1 MHTVD
6 TWTLDGG
13 LTARLVVDEH
23 AESPRDWHN
32 VATLVQL
39 SERHA
44 HPDEPDALGDALLRA
59 WRYFGDLDRLE
70 RYARAYLGAVVI
82 DTRDDPASG
91 SRVLGI
97 ITDIDA
103 AREHLADPSATLR
116 AELDTYRDWAEGRV
130 YGVIVTAS
138 DGREASLWGC
148 YDDNPGFLYLYDVA
162 NDLATEVNAQPV
174 TAARDGV
181 TVSLFRAGDDQHLS
195 VLIETA
201 DADLP
206 DDPSVGPLRLL
217 VTLNDDH
224 LYDTTNEAAPRS

>member
-6 TWTLDGG
+6 TWTLDVG
-13 LTARLVVDEH
+13 LTARVVVDEH

-39 SERHA
+39 SDRHA

-59 WRYFGDLDRLE
+59 WRHFGDLDRLE
-70 RYARAYLGAVVI
+70 RYARAYLGAVAI

-91 SRVLGI
+91 SRVLGV
-97 ITDIDA
+97 ITDIEA

-130 YGVIVTAS
+130 YGVIVTAP
-138 DGREASLWGC
+138 DGRHSSLWGC
-148 YDDNPGFLYLYDVA
+148 YDSQSGFPYLHVVA
-162 NDLATEVNAQPV
+162 DDLADDVNAQPV
-174 TAARDGV
+174 IAAFDGV
-181 TVSLFRAGDDQHLS
+181 TVSLYRAGDDQHLS
-195 VLIETA
+195 VLIDTT

-206 DDPSVGPLRLL
+206 DDPTVGPLGLL
-217 VTLNDDH
+217 VTLHDGD
-224 LYDTTNEAAPRS
+224 LYDTTDAAVSRS